1 MSILMSFLLVSFK
14 TTLILC
20 LFLLLFS
27 LLIFDFAIFSFWYS
41 IKYLGNINWEV
52 LLLDKLEKQHLP
64 PTF

>member
-1 MSILMSFLLVSFK
+1 MSILMPFLLVSFK

-27 LLIFDFAIFSFWYS
+27 FLIFYFAIFSFWYS